1 MTPLAVV
8 AARGGCKG
16 ADDNKAT
23 LKVWRDGV
31 KPTAIGFMGAWVMA
45 VRIFKRARLRGFS
58 AVLPALAFGAGL
70 SGEANAQSASFNGTQ
85 ATTFTLT
92 SGANTATFTFGPNAV
107 IGPTG
112 GPTPGVT
119 GDTLTAW
126 NIINQGQINGGVGG
140 GLDEGIFLNTVGGN
154 SVINSGTITGGI
166 NGGVRLN
173 DGGSVTNLAG
183 GTITGVSIANT
194 GTVTNA
200 GLIQGNAQVGT
211 GNIIN
216 QSGGTITGFANF
228 ATGTLTNAGTIAGD
242 FTSSSSATVNNQF
255 GGSIAGGVDINN
267 TLNIP
272 MRGPGTV
279 TNAGSI
285 GGFGVLLNDGGSV
298 TNSGTITGTTANPT
312 SFNIAGVFMFL
323 GSGNVANLAGGAI
336 TGGTDGVQ
344 YFLGSGSVL
353 NAGSITGMT
362 GNGVN
367 LQAGGS
373 VTNLAGGTIT
383 GAVNGV
389 QVVGNNAFTSSVIN
403 AGTITGTTGAGV
415 SISIGAPVSVT
426 NLAGGTITG
435 VIGIDTNSVN
445 ATVIN
450 AGTITGTGGTAI
462 SFDDNTP
469 SNLILRTGSVINGNV
484 VSAFSFMDSL
494 ILQGTGSAN
503 NNFTGWESLQVQ
515 ASGLWALNGVSSFF
529 ETQVSSG
536 TLVVGDASHPGA
548 SLTGSVQVDAGGAL
562 AGQGTVN
569 GNVTVA
575 NGGTI
580 APGAASPFSTLN
592 VTGNT
597 QFNVGSFFNV
607 NVNAAGQ
614 TDKLAVA
621 GTATLTGGIVQVLAQ
636 SANLTTTNYTILTA
650 GSLGN
655 TTFAGA
661 TASSIFLSPTLSY
674 PSQQQVV
681 LTLNALPFASAAQT
695 PNQIAVAN
703 ALNAGNQNALTA
715 ALFGQTSIAGARQAF
730 NALSGEVYGS
740 VQNTQADQTQFA
752 RNAVLGRLRQSDSG
766 GDTAALSSGGPEL
779 SYAENPNS
787 STGFPGFA
795 KAAAD
800 GWHDLTT
807 WVEGLGGIGHVD
819 AAANGNTA
827 ALSSNFSGFL
837 TGTDAR
843 FGAMRVGLM
852 GGYTATNLN
861 IDGRSST
868 AGINSALLGAYA
880 GTSYGSF
887 HLRSGAVASFDS
899 IDTSRV
905 IDFPGFA
912 DSAKAHLNGYTSQAF
927 GEAGYGVSFGQI
939 AVEPFAGAAY
949 VRVHDAAFAEN
960 GGIAALSGSAS
971 NENIGY
977 SSLGVRAAT
986 LWTLPNGT
994 VLNPHAAVTWQHAF
1008 GDVAPTAAL
1017 AFQSSGAAF
1026 SVGSVPIA
1034 ADSALVEGGVDWRIT
1049 AQVKLAVEYQGEL
1062 AQHAQV
1068 HTAKGKFTWAF
1079 F

>member
-1 MTPLAVV
+1 
-8 AARGGCKG
+8 
-16 ADDNKAT
+16 
-23 LKVWRDGV
+23 
-31 KPTAIGFMGAWVMA
+31 MA
-45 VRIFKRARLRGFS
+45 VRIFNRACLRGLF
-58 AVLPALAFGAGL
+58 AVSLALGAGL
-70 SGEANAQSASFNGTQ
+70 SGEASAQSASFNGTQ

-92 SGANTATFTFGPNAV
+92 TGNNTSTFTFGPNTV

-119 GDTLTAW
+119 GDTLTGW
-126 NIINQGQINGGVGG
+126 NVINQGQINGGVGG

-154 SVINSGTITGGI
+154 SVINSGTITGGV
-166 NGGVRLN
+166 NGGVRL
-173 DGGSVTNLAG
+173 DEGGSVTNLAG

-200 GLIQGNAQVGT
+200 GLIQGNVSVAT

-228 ATGTLTNAGTIAGD
+228 FSTGTLTNAGTIAGD
-242 FTSSSSATVNNQF
+242 FTSSAGATVNNQS
-255 GGSIAGGVDINN
+255 GGSIAGGVNINN

-272 MRGPGTV
+272 MRSPGTV

-312 SFNIAGVFMFL
+312 TFNIAGVFVL
-323 GSGNVANLAGGAI
+323 VGSANVSNLAGGAI

-353 NAGSITGMT
+353 NAGNITGMT

-383 GAVNGV
+383 GATNGV
-389 QVVGNNAFTSSVIN
+389 QVVGNNAFANSVIN

-415 SISIGAPVSVT
+415 SISNGAPVPVT

-435 VIGIDTNSVN
+435 TIGIDTNSVN

-462 SFDDNTP
+462 SFDGNTP
-469 SNLILRTGSVINGNV
+469 SFLILRTGTVINGDV
-484 VSAFSFMDSL
+484 VSAESFRDSL
-494 ILQGTGSAN
+494 ILQGTGNNN
-503 NNFTGWESLQVQ
+503 NNFTSWESLQVQ

-529 ETQVSSG
+529 STQVSSG

-548 SLTGSVQVDAGGAL
+548 SLTSSVQVNAGATLG
-562 AGQGTVN
+562 GQGTV
-569 GNVTVA
+569 GTVTIA

-614 TDKLAVA
+614 TDKLAVG
-621 GTATLTGGIVQVLAQ
+621 GTATLTGGTVQVLAQ
-636 SANLTTTNYTILTA
+636 SANLTATNYTILTA
-650 GSLGN
+650 GSPNG
-655 TTFAGA
+655 TTFAGV
-661 TASSIFLSPTLSY
+661 TTSSIFLSPTLSY
-674 PSQQQVV
+674 PTPQEVD
-681 LTLNALPFASAAQT
+681 LTLTAKPFNTAAAT
-695 PNQIAVAN
+695 PNQTAVAN
-703 ALNAGNQNALTA
+703 ALNAGAQNALTA
-715 ALFGQTSIAGARQAF
+715 ILFGQTSIAGAQQIF

-740 VQNTQADQTQFA
+740 VQNTQADETQFA
-752 RNAVLGRLRQSDSG
+752 RNTILGRLRQSDSSG
-766 GDTAALSSGGPEL
+766 NTAALAFGGPEL
-779 SYAENPNS
+779 SYAASVDS
-787 STGFPGFA
+787 STGFA

-800 GWHDLTT
+800 TWHDLTT
-807 WVEGLGGIGHVD
+807 WVQGLGGVGHVD
-819 AAANGNTA
+819 ADANGNAA
-827 ALSSNFSGFL
+827 ALRSNFSGFL

-887 HLRSGAVASFDS
+887 HLRGGAVVSFDS

-905 IDFPGFA
+905 IAFPGFA
-912 DSAKAHLNGYTSQAF
+912 DSAKAHLDGYTGQAF
-927 GEAGYGVSFGQI
+927 GEVGYGASTGRI
-939 AVEPFAGAAY
+939 AIEPFAGLAY

-977 SSLGVRAAT
+977 SSLGVRAGT
-986 LWTLPNGT
+986 LWTLPGGT
-994 VLNPHAAVTWQHAF
+994 VLNPHAALTWQHAF
-1008 GDVAPTAAL
+1008 GDVTPTAAL
-1017 AFQSSGAAF
+1017 AFQNGGGVF
-1026 SVGSVPIA
+1026 SVAGVPIA
-1034 ADSALVEGGVDWRIT
+1034 IDSALVEGGVDWRIT
-1049 AQVKLAVEYQGEL
+1049 AQVKLGVEYQGEL

-1068 HTAKGKFTWAF
+1068 HTAKGKFTWTF